1 MAFSVNTNAGALEA
15 LRNLNSTNTRLS
27 ITQNRINT
35 GLEVGSARD
44 DAATYAIAQN
54 LRADIAGLN
63 SVRGSID
70 RAQSSIDVALAAG
83 EAVSDLLIDLRE
95 LAVAASDAGL
105 DSTSR
110 TALNDEF
117 TQTRDQINSI
127 VNEATF
133 NGTNAVVGTT
143 NGQSIVAIT
152 NDTGTSSISIAP
164 VDLTLTGLQLASTT
178 ISGSTGADA
187 TTAVTTLDNAI
198 STVNTA
204 LSNLGAGAIRLDL
217 QANFTQSLSDSI
229 EVGIGNL
236 VDADL
241 ARESAELQALQVQQQ
256 LGLQALS
263 IANQAP
269 QSVLSLF
276 G

>member
-198 STVNTA
+198 SSVNTA

>member
-1 MAFSVNTNAGALEA
+1 MAFSVNTNAGALQA
-15 LRNLNSTNTRLS
+15 LRSLNATNSELS

-35 GLEVGSARD
+35 GLEIASARD
-44 DAATYAIAQN
+44 GAATYGIAQN

-63 SVRGSID
+63 SVQASLD
-70 RAQSSIDVALAAG
+70 RASSSIDVALAAG
-83 EAVSDLLIDLRE
+83 EAVADLLIDLRE
-95 LAVAASDAGL
+95 LAVAASDTGL

-110 TALNDEF
+110 NALNDEF
-117 TQTRDQINSI
+117 TQTRDQIDSI
-127 VNEATF
+127 VNEASF
-133 NGTNAVVGTT
+133 NGTNAVSGSS
-143 NGQSIVAIT
+143 NIVAIT
-152 NDTGTSSISIAP
+152 NDTGTSSITITATNVS
-164 VDLTLTGLQLASTT
+164 LSGLSLASTV
-178 ISGSTGADA
+178 ISSQSGAS
-187 TTAVTTLDNAI
+187 TAVTSIDTAI
-198 STVNTA
+198 ATVNGA
-204 LSNLGAGAIRLDL
+204 LSDLGAGATRIEL
-217 QANFTQSLSDSI
+217 QANFAQSLSDSI

-241 ARESAELQALQVQQQ
+241 AQESAQLQSLQVQQQ